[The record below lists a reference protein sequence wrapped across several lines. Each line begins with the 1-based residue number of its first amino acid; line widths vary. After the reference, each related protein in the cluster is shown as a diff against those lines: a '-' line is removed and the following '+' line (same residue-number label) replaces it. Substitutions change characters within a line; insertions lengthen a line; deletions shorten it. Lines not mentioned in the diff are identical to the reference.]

1 MIKVYSDQ
9 NVSILSAYA
18 FIFVILCMIQKL
30 YIETPWS
37 IYRDFKV
44 KNNRFIQISRVPC

>member
-9 NVSILSAYA
+9 SFSILLAYA

-30 YIETPWS
+30 CIETPWS
-37 IYRDFKV
+37 IYRDFKAG
-44 KNNRFIQISRVPC
+44 NNKK

>member
-1 MIKVYSDQ
+1 MIKVYYDQ
-9 NVSILSAYA
+9 NFSILSAYA
-18 FIFVILCMIQKL
+18 FIFVILSVIQKL

-44 KNNRFIQISRVPC
+44 GNNKK